1 MNLAAAVV
9 SLVLAFQSGIS
20 ADGHGPSARATLIE
34 LRHVVYDSMYRNDA
48 DGLRLAIAALEKLT
62 DRAGSTER
70 PYVRYYSSVA
80 HWALSAAQLQAGD
93 APGGLRSAQAA
104 VAHARAGLEL
114 RPEDPEFH
122 AVLANGLIVVAIL
135 DQPNFMTTAKELAS
149 IRKQALLLGPANPRV
164 VVMDAG
170 MIFNNPPSRGG
181 GQERGLTRWRE
192 ALALFEREASAP
204 GGDVLAPSWGHAL
217 AWGWLANLL
226 QKAEGDRM
234 AVAREAAAAA
244 LQMRPDFWYVRE
256 QVIPRLK

>member
-181 GQERGLTRWRE
+181 GQERGIARWRE
-192 ALALFEREASAP
+192 ALALFEREASDT
-204 GGDVLAPSWGHAL
+204 GGDTLAPRWGHAL
-217 AWGWLANLL
+217 AWGWLANVLL
-226 QKAEGDRM
+226 SAEGDH
-234 AVAREAAAAA
+234 ANAAREAAAAA

-256 QVIPRLK
+256 QVVSRLK